1 MVMEELYRKI
11 EQLTINE
18 DPLLIAGIMMAQAL
32 TIYKSM
38 LTEEEFN
45 RLAEHILN
53 TTDAI
58 NVEGPGPV
66 IH

>member
-1 MVMEELYRKI
+1 MEELYRKI
-11 EQLTINE
+11 ELLTINE

>member
-1 MVMEELYRKI
+1 MEELYRKI

>member
-1 MVMEELYRKI
+1 MVMEELYRKS

>member
-1 MVMEELYRKI
+1 MEELYRKI

-18 DPLLIAGIMMAQAL
+18 DPLLIAGIMMAKAL

>member
-1 MVMEELYRKI
+1 MEELYRKI

-38 LTEEEFN
+38 LNEEEFN

>member
-38 LTEEEFN
+38 LNEEEFN

>member
-11 EQLTINE
+11 ELLTINE